1 MSSDKMN
8 DNMDQVDV
16 NQASDEGIS
25 GGTLLSNAETPATG
39 KSRRKRRKKR
49 GLSTGKTVAVSI
61 IIILYILVIVAVSI
75 VVFYRPEIEN
85 KTKVY
90 YETVTDTHGN
100 VIDKVEHVMT
110 RDEEA
115 YNILL
120 LGHDRAAMLT
130 DVFVLVNINNRDH
143 SITIMQVPRDSF
155 IANHDGIYVTT
166 NKINALF
173 NTYYYKYYR
182 EGNDPDT
189 SYNKALISVGDTLE
203 KYLAIEIDYSAIMDL
218 NGFRNIVDILG
229 GVEIYIEQ
237 GMYYN
242 DPAQNLYINI
252 PAGYQTL
259 TGEMAEGFVRYR
271 AGYTT
276 ADLGR
281 QNAQK
286 QFLAALFSK
295 AKSSLS
301 LTNVSQ
307 LTELANEIFTNIHT
321 DMSAGDLLYFAQC
334 ILQCDLSSMNMMTM
348 PGNLAG
354 GYYVMNR
361 AAMLQILN
369 SSYHVYDKDLT
380 DGMFDT
386 AQIFNGSSY
395 TYFLPPDQVYDNS
408 VYNGEDA
415 DGIYIPRH

>member
-1 MSSDKMN
+1 MN
-8 DNMDQVDV
+8 NNEKEVKKDTPANVQH
-16 NQASDEGIS
+16 S
-25 GGTLLSNAETPATG
+25 AETAVE
-39 KSRRKRRKKR
+39 RHHKKKKGR
-49 GLSTGKTVAVSI
+49 GLSTGKKVAISV
-61 IIILYILVIVAVSI
+61 ILVLYVLVIVAVSV
-75 VVFYRPEIEN
+75 VVFYRPRIEN
-85 KTKVY
+85 KTRVY

-100 VIDKVEHVMT
+100 VIDKIEHVMT
-110 RDEEA
+110 RDEES

-130 DVFVLVNINNRDH
+130 DVFMLVNINNRDH
-143 SITIMQVPRDSF
+143 SITIMQIPRDTWIS
-155 IANHDGIYVTT
+155 NHNGIYIPT

-173 NTYYYKYYR
+173 NTYYYGYYR
-182 EGNDPDT
+182 ENFDSDK
-189 SYNKALISVGDTLE
+189 SYDMALQSVADSLE
-203 KYLAIEIDYSAIMDL
+203 GSLEIEIDYSAIMDL

-229 GVEIYIEQ
+229 GVDIYVEQ
-237 GMYYN
+237 PMYYS
-242 DPAQNLYINI
+242 DPAQGLYINI
-252 PAGYQTL
+252 PAGQQTL
-259 TGEMAEGFVRYR
+259 NGEQAEGFVRYR

-295 AKSSLS
+295 VKGSLS
-301 LTNVSQ
+301 LSNVSQ
-307 LTELANEIFTNIHT
+307 LTELANEIFVNIKT
-321 DMSAGDLLYFAQC
+321 DMNAGDLLYFAQC
-334 ILQCDLSSMNMMTM
+334 ILQCDLSTMNMMTM

-361 AAMLQILN
+361 AAMLQVIGE
-369 SSYHVYDKDLT
+369 SYHVYDGELT
-380 DGMFDT
+380 DGMFDK

-395 TYFLPPDQVYDNS
+395 AYYLPAENVYDNS